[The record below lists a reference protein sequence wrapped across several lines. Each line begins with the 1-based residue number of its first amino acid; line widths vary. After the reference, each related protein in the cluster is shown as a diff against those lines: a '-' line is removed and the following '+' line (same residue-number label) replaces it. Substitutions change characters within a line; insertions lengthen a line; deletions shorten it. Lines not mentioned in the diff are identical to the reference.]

1 MNTNQHQCGF
11 HCLTARRQTFKL
23 NFTLVQFV
31 LLAGFSEARVEAA
44 GQTNAAAA
52 AIIAPQTIAF
62 RRVKEP
68 KEGAFSFLAPP
79 DWKTEINLFRID
91 PMRVGGWGNSYVAKC
106 DLTVKKDDA
115 GTVMLRSVPT
125 YNYVDFSANPRLGT
139 LGAMFRPGSYYQGMQ
154 VKPMPTV
161 QGFLDE
167 MLRFVHPRAQEAK
180 VTERMALPELAA
192 VFAKL
197 NQSANAELAAVG
209 GRITFTAGVVVVE
222 YTEGGVRYKEAAWA
236 VLSDNRALAGLW
248 ANDQSMLMRAP
259 LAEAKVWQPI
269 LETVMRSIRLD
280 VNWLSRELRASEQ
293 RAQMSLEQQHQQ
305 QQRDQKILE
314 TQRELQR
321 MDQEIW
327 SSRAKTNERIQHD
340 NYLTLTAQ
348 QDYVNPHTHEVE
360 TDTSDYRFRWETS
373 GGEKIFSNDP
383 NYDPRKDTSIWTKDW
398 QPTPAKK

>member
-1 MNTNQHQCGF
+1 MNTTRDQDRF
-11 HCLTARRQTFKL
+11 HCLTARRQKFNL
-23 NFTLVQFV
+23 SFALVQFV
-31 LLAGFSEARVEAA
+31 LLAEFSEARVAAA

-52 AIIAPQTIAF
+52 ASSAPQTIAF

-68 KEGAFSFLAPP
+68 REGAFSFLAPP
-79 DWKTEINLFRID
+79 DWKTEINLFRIN
-91 PMRVGGWGNSYVAKC
+91 PMQVGGWGNSFVAKC

-115 GTVMLRSVPT
+115 GSVMLRSLPA
-125 YNYVDFSANPRLGT
+125 YNYMDFSANPSLAT
-139 LGAMFRPGSYYQGMQ
+139 LGALFRPGSHYQGMQ

-167 MLRFVHPRAQEAK
+167 MFRFVHPRAQEVK
-180 VTERMALPELAA
+180 VTERKALPELAA
-192 VFAKL
+192 VFAKV

-209 GRITFTAGVVVVE
+209 GRITYTAGALVVE
-222 YTEGGVRYKEAAWA
+222 YTEGGARYKEAAWA
-236 VLSDNRALAGLW
+236 VLSDTRALAGTW

-259 LAEAKVWQPI
+259 LAEANAWQPI

-280 VNWLSRELRASEQ
+280 MDWLSKELRASEQ
-293 RAQMSLEQQHQQ
+293 RAQMSSEQQHQQ
-305 QQRDQKILE
+305 QQRDQKVLE

-321 MDQEIW
+321 MDHEIW
-327 SSRAKTNERIQHD
+327 SSRAKSNEQIQHD

-348 QDYVNPHTHEVE
+348 QDYVNPHTREVE

-383 NYDPRKDTSIWTKDW
+383 NYDPRKDDRIWTKDW
-398 QPTPAKK
+398 GLTPAKR